1 MDSVPNVSSLTPSC
15 EVRVRYPFYIAVMA
29 KTMVTSKKRP
39 ARSRTAFLKVLGGFL
54 AALFIAAPS
63 VAHSQ
68 FGIGFS
74 PILTGS
80 MRPYAQPGDLFVTKT
95 TQASKLKVG
104 DIILVTSQSTGV
116 FYSHRIVSIAK
127 VSNSLRITT
136 KGDANSAA
144 EATPY
149 AVSPNELVPRKIAR
163 VKWIGRPLVYLSS
176 VQGRQAALILIVIA
190 NLIALVMFLFR
201 KKVPEQSPVSATV
214 YKTLYAEEREVN
226 EKKERELILFREIL
240 AESLIDPAIRE
251 AEMAR
256 ELNLLRSYELAA
268 PLY

>member
-1 MDSVPNVSSLTPSC
+1 MIPSVTTSAPSR
-15 EVRVRYPFYIAVMA
+15 EVRVRLRSYIPHMA
-29 KTMVTSKKRP
+29 SATVSKKR
-39 ARSRTAFLKVLGGFL
+39 AAAGSRIALLKVIGGL
-54 AALFIAAPS
+54 VAALFIVAPS

-149 AVSPNELVPRKIAR
+149 AVSPNELVPRNIAR

-226 EKKERELILFREIL
+226 ERKERELILFKEIF

-251 AEMAR
+251 AEMAH
-256 ELNLLRSYELAA
+256 ELNLLRSYELAT